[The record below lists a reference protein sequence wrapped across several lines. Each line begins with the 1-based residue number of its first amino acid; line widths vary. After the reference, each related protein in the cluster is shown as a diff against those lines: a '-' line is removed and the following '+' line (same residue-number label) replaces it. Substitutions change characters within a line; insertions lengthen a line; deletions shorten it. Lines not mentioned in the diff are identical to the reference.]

1 MPKLIKIILIAS
13 FIAFSNFSFC
23 LIALGQGEAY
33 QFFSNEGKKLDFQDV
48 LKSTKKADITFFGE
62 LHNNSLAHWLQLQ
75 ILKGMAANNPELVVA
90 AEFFERDDQLNI
102 DEWFAKKMTEKNFE
116 TEAKLWNNYKT
127 DYRPLM
133 QFAKDHHLKFIAS
146 NVPRKYA
153 SLVSRSGITSL
164 DSLSLEAKSY
174 LAQLPIEIDMTMP
187 GYVAMKDMMHGGPMN
202 SDFMVQAQALKDVTM
217 AESLFPAISAG
228 KKILHI
234 NGSYHSK
241 DGEGILWYLKREFPD
256 LKILNIHTVTQDQLD
271 SLNPDFKNS
280 GEIILVLPSDS
291 HESY

>member
-1 MPKLIKIILIAS
+1 MRKVILLT
-13 FIAFSNFSFC
+13 FILLSAYLTSN
-23 LIALGQGEAY
+23 GQGQAY
-33 QFFSNEGKKLDFQDV
+33 QFFSNKGKKLDFKDV
-48 LKSTKKADITFFGE
+48 VKLANKADVTFFGE

-75 ILKGMAANNPELVVA
+75 LLKEMAENNPELVLA

-102 DEWFAKKMTEKNFE
+102 DEWFAGKMTEKNFE

-133 QFAKDHHLKFIAS
+133 EFAKDHQLKFIAS

-153 SLVSRSGITSL
+153 SLVSRSGIVSL
-164 DSLSLEAKSY
+164 DSLSSDAKTY
-174 LAQLPIEIDMTMP
+174 MAILPFEIDMTMP

-202 SDFMVQAQALKDVTM
+202 TDFMVQAQALKDATM
-217 AESLFPAISAG
+217 SESLFSTISEG

-241 DGEGILWYLKREFPD
+241 DGEGILWYLKKRFPE

-271 SLNPDFKNS
+271 SLNPDYKKS

>member
-1 MPKLIKIILIAS
+1 MLKNILSLLISFFIFSAS
-13 FIAFSNFSFC
+13 FA
-23 LIALGQGEAY
+23 QGKAY
-33 QFFSNEGKKLDFQDV
+33 QFFTDNGKKIDLDNV
-48 LKSTKKADITFFGE
+48 LKMANKSDVTFFGE

-75 ILKGMAANNPELVVA
+75 VLKGMYADNADLIIG

-102 DEWFAKKMTEKNFE
+102 DEWFSGKMTEKNFE

-133 QFAKDHHLKFIAS
+133 RFANEKHLKFIAT

-153 SLVSRSGITSL
+153 SLASRSGIASL
-164 DSLSLEAKSY
+164 DSLSPESKAY
-174 LAQLPIEIDMTMP
+174 MADLPFEIDMTMP

-202 SDFMVQAQALKDVTM
+202 TDFMVEAQALKDATM
-217 AESLFPAISAG
+217 AESLFSSISAG
-228 KKILHI
+228 YKIFHI

-241 DGEGILWYLKREFPD
+241 DNEGILWYLRKEFPN
-256 LKILNIHTVTQDQLD
+256 LKMLNIHTVTQDQVD
-271 SLNPDFKNS
+271 SLDPENSKS

>member
-1 MPKLIKIILIAS
+1 MLKVIKIILIVS
-13 FIAFSNFSFC
+13 FITSTNFSFC
-23 LIALGQGEAY
+23 LNALAQGEAY
-33 QFFSNEGKKLDFQDV
+33 QFFSNDGKKLEFQDV
-48 LKSTKKADITFFGE
+48 LKRTQKVDITFFGE

-75 ILKGMAANNPELVVA
+75 VLKGMAANDPELVLA

-102 DEWFAKKMTEKNFE
+102 DEWFAGKMTEKNFE

-133 QFAKDHHLKFIAS
+133 QFAKDHNLKFIAS

-174 LAQLPIEIDMTMP
+174 FARLPFEIDMSMP
-187 GYVAMKDMMHGGPMN
+187 GYIAMKDMMHGGPMN
-202 SDFMVQAQALKDVTM
+202 TDFMVQAQALKDATM
-217 AESLFPAISAG
+217 AESLFPSISAG
-228 KKILHI
+228 HKILHV

-241 DGEGILWYLKREFPD
+241 DGEGILWYLKKEFPE
-256 LKILNIHTVTQDQLD
+256 LKMLNIHTVTQDQLD
-271 SLNPDFKNS
+271 TLNPDYKKS

>member
-1 MPKLIKIILIAS
+1 MPKLIKTILIAS
-13 FIAFSNFSFC
+13 FFVFSAFSFC
-23 LIALGQGEAY
+23 LNTFAQGEAY

-48 LKSTKKADITFFGE
+48 LKRTRKADVTFFGE

-75 ILKGMAANNPELVVA
+75 ILKEMAANDPNLVLA

-102 DEWFAKKMTEKNFE
+102 DEWFAGKMTEKTFE
-116 TEAKLWNNYKT
+116 AEAKLWNNYKT

-133 QFAKDHHLKFIAS
+133 QFANDHQLKFIAS

-164 DSLSLEAKSY
+164 DSLSSKAKAY
-174 LAQLPIEIDMTMP
+174 MADLPFEIDMTMP
-187 GYVAMKDMMHGGPMN
+187 GYVAMKDMMHGGPVN
-202 SDFMVQAQALKDVTM
+202 TDFMVQAQALKDATM
-217 AESLFPAISAG
+217 AESLFSTISEG
-228 KKILHI
+228 QKILHV

-241 DGEGILWYLKREFPD
+241 DGEGILWYLKKEFPK
-256 LKILNIHTVTQDQLD
+256 LKMLNIHTVTQDQLD
-271 SLNPDFKNS
+271 SLNPDYEKS